1 MLIDAGCKYKQ
12 WNDTAGYSFDNF
24 RWIGSGDLLAKGVCV
39 DKDYRKLFVPEKG
52 ITKVY
57 STIEYQ
63 KVRRVDAKEGTLS
76 IDFTLVMRWLDPN
89 IKTNFSKED
98 RENGGIILSSE
109 AINLIWT
116 PDVYV
121 LNRTSFK
128 TKDEWAALKS
138 SKILTTNEFSEEA
151 NETSDETHKQVKT
164 TIEIRYEIKSTVYC
178 DFDLSSYPMDT
189 QTCQLSIGSGSLGA
203 IYVLYD
209 PMKSYH
215 LTNAYEAAN
224 ALMVIDFFDEKLNSG
239 LNTIGIGITM
249 HRLTDSYIMKYYI
262 PAIAIVMVSELGFVI
277 PVTAIPGRVSLLVT
291 QFLTLINLFIYHM
304 VRKEILYSSYCYCYI
319 HLQSCSKCSSNF
331 LSLKVPQ
338 HLT

>member
-1 MLIDAGCKYKQ
+1 MLIDAGCKFKQ

-24 RWIGSGDLLAKGVCV
+24 RWVGSGDLLAKGVCV

-89 IKTNFSKED
+89 IKTNFSAED
-98 RENGGIILSSE
+98 TTNGGVILSSD

-116 PDVYV
+116 PDVYI

-138 SKILTTNEFSEEA
+138 SKILTANEFSEMA

-164 TIEIRYEIKSTVYC
+164 TIEIRYEMKSTVYC

-189 QTCQLSIGSGSLGA
+189 QRCRLSIGSGSLGA

-209 PMKSYH
+209 PKNSYH
-215 LTNAYEAAN
+215 LTNTYEAAN
-224 ALMVIDFFDEKLNSG
+224 ALMIIEFFDERLNSG
-239 LNTIGIGITM
+239 MNTIGIEITM

-304 VRKEILYSSYCYCYI
+304 VRFRITHNSTNENI
-319 HLQSCSKCSSNF
+319 
-331 LSLKVPQ
+331 
-338 HLT
+338 

>member
-24 RWIGSGDLLAKGVCV
+24 RWVGSGDLLAKGVCV

-89 IKTNFSKED
+89 IKTNFSAED
-98 RENGGIILSSE
+98 KANGGIILSSD

-116 PDVYV
+116 PDVYI

-138 SKILTTNEFSEEA
+138 SKILITNEFTDV
-151 NETSDETHKQVKT
+151 NDTSDESLEQVKT
-164 TIEIRYEIKSTVYC
+164 TIEIRYEMKSTVYC

-189 QTCQLSIGSGSLGA
+189 QRCRLSIGSGSLGA

-209 PMKSYH
+209 PNNSYH
-215 LTNAYEAAN
+215 LINTYVAAN
-224 ALMVIDFFDEKLNSG
+224 ALMKIEFFDEKLNSG
-239 LNTIGIGITM
+239 MNTIGMKITM
-249 HRLTDSYIMKYYI
+249 RRLTDSYVMKYYI

-304 VRKEILYSSYCYCYI
+304 VRFRIKHNPTNKYKERNSYTSTM
-319 HLQSCSKCSSNF
+319 L
-331 LSLKVPQ
+331 
-338 HLT
+338 